1 MTKMEEYK
9 KCGAKAE
16 LHEKERRLITIGEY
30 IQLTAPEVFVKL
42 RAIAAMVKT
51 RDVTELVL
59 AAADVVGIGKYYHRI
74 MTERPHPGRGGL
86 LPGEEAVV

>member
-1 MTKMEEYK
+1 MRYARINRSKYEPI
-9 KCGAKAE
+9 
-16 LHEKERRLITIGEY
+16 ITIEEY
-30 IQLTAPEVFVKL
+30 IQTTAVPEVFVKL
-42 RAIAAMVKT
+42 LAFVGMEKV

-59 AAADVVGIGKYYHRI
+59 AAADVAGIGKYYHRI

>member
-1 MTKMEEYK
+1 MGLSGGGNLRYAYIQRKEYEPL
-9 KCGAKAE
+9 G
-16 LHEKERRLITIGEY
+16 TIGEY

-42 RAIAAMVKT
+42 WAIAAMVKT

-59 AAADVVGIGKYYHRI
+59 AAADVAGIGKYYHRI

-86 LPGEEAVV
+86 LPGEGEEAL